1 MSDFPLDAVK
11 AALFHAMVNDA
22 ALMALVDA
30 VHDKVP
36 TGALFPYVVIES
48 SAVEPW
54 GILHANAHR
63 CRFELDI
70 YSRKGGQKE
79 LLQAASLLRDIL
91 HHVPLV
97 VAGWDVAL
105 VDVAEIDTDRQQD
118 GLTVKANMVV
128 NVWVKE
134 SGA

>member
-1 MSDFPLDAVK
+1 MSGFPLDAVK
-11 AALFHAMVNDA
+11 AALFQSMVNDG

-30 VHDKVP
+30 VYDKVP
-36 TGALFPYVVIES
+36 TGALFPYIVFES

-54 GILHANAHR
+54 GLLHASAHR

-79 LLQAASLLRDIL
+79 LLQTASLLRDAL
-91 HHVPLV
+91 HHLPLT

-105 VDVAEIDTDRQQD
+105 VDVAEIDTDRLPD
-118 GLTVKANMVV
+118 GLSGKASMLV

-134 SGA
+134 LAA